1 MRRRSPTLTVA
12 LSTLTVTLV
21 LASIGA
27 IVAVVSISE
36 RQGREDIEL
45 RYGRTSTFAVNAAL
59 GRHLDPAAP
68 LLAEARQRAE
78 RGPLAA
84 DDPPSLSDYLVDK
97 VRHHPDVAF
106 FYPLVSPGR
115 RTARPGLD

>member
-1 MRRRSPTLTVA
+1 MMRRSSPTLTVA

-27 IVAVVSISE
+27 IVAVVSITE

-45 RYGRTSTFAVNAAL
+45 RYGRTSTFAVNATL
-59 GRHLDPAAP
+59 GRHLDPATP

-78 RGPLAA
+78 RGVLAV
-84 DDPPSLSDYLVDK
+84 DDPPSLSDYLIDK
-97 VRHHPDVAF
+97 VRHH
-106 FYPLVSPGR
+106 
-115 RTARPGLD
+115 